1 MATQRSVCLHTVCN
15 VRCRLQSGHLD
26 SWVEILPP
34 GESVQTVEAFCRAV
48 NLAVRAP
55 RYHAKGSTGLLEP
68 QDLNA
73 TQGLPRA
80 PANQPTLARFS
91 PPHHHFH
98 IGPFMF
104 QTWRKASNLQPYLHA
119 IQSRSLS
126 LFRTFLLLRDFSR
139 NKFRLDNIKAEDR
152 AGWKSQFHALKENY
166 PFSVSLQFCHFIV
179 LLSWGGDKI
188 WFNGNSGKVKF
199 YDIGQF
205 W

>member
-26 SWVEILPP
+26 SVRWVEILPP

-98 IGPFMF
+98 IDPFMF
-104 QTWRKASNLQPYLHA
+104 KHGEKPSTFALLQ
-119 IQSRSLS
+119 
-126 LFRTFLLLRDFSR
+126 DFSR

-199 YDIGQF
+199 YDIRLF